1 MEKEKEKTA
10 DVIRKIMLLRSK
22 KGYTYENMANE
33 LDITTAAY
41 RKIETGETKLSLE
54 RLFKIAEI
62 LQESVSSLVET
73 AEENVFNQTNNE
85 SSTCNQNQ
93 YRQRIENFY
102 QDNKEVYDKLLKSK
116 DEQIELLKGLLGN

>member
-1 MEKEKEKTA
+1 MEKEKERTA
-10 DVIRKIMLLRSK
+10 DVVRKIMLLRSK

-62 LQESVSSLVET
+62 LQESVAGLIET
-73 AEENVFNQTNNE
+73 AEGNVFNQTNNE
-85 SSTCNQNQ
+85 NSTCNQNQ
-93 YRQRIENFY
+93 YRQKIENFY
-102 QDNKEVYDKLLKSK
+102 QENKEVYDKLLKSK
-116 DEQIELLKGLLGN
+116 DEQIELLKSLLR

>member
-41 RKIETGETKLSLE
+41 RKIEMGETKLSLE

-62 LQESVSSLVET
+62 LQESISSLVEA
-73 AEENVFNQTNNE
+73 AEENVLNQTNNDN
-85 SSTCNQNQ
+85 SKGTQ
-93 YRQRIENFY
+93 YLQKIENFY
-102 QDNKEVYDKLLKSK
+102 QENKEVYDKLLKSK
-116 DEQIELLKGLLGN
+116 DEQIELLKGLLGK

>member
-54 RLFKIAEI
+54 RLFKIAEV
-62 LQESVSSLVET
+62 LQESVSGLIEA
-73 AEENVFNQTNNE
+73 AEENIFNQTNSEN
-85 SSTCNQNQ
+85 STGNQ

-116 DEQIELLKGLLGN
+116 DEQIELLKGLLGK